1 MKKTLSYRVD
11 LFNIAIR
18 DQVKESIDR
27 AYTEG
32 YHEGRDQLITWLVNN
47 GYKVPLQM
55 RQLSSIAFSQLMGKD
70 QDL

>member
-1 MKKTLSYRVD
+1 MLSYRVD
-11 LFNIAIR
+11 LFNIAIHN
-18 DQVKESIDR
+18 QVKESIDN
-27 AYTEG
+27 AYTDG

-55 RQLSSIAFSQLMGKD
+55 RQLSSIAFSKLMGKD